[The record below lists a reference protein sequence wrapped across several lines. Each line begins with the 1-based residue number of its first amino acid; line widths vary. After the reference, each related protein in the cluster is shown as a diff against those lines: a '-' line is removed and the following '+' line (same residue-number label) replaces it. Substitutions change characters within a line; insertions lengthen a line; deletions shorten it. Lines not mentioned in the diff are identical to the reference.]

1 MIIKKKGILY
11 NYADDGET
19 IVSAK
24 VDYSSFDSPNNLN
37 ATVAISLDMVDG
49 VESWD
54 DVTPK
59 MIDKAARIEIKKW
72 LDETDDAP
80 KGPVTVK
87 EEAPTTDTIVTGNYE
102 DGGATPTPAPTE

>member
-1 MIIKKKGILY
+1 MIIKKNGIAY

-37 ATVAISLDMVDG
+37 ATVDITIDMVDG
-49 VESWD
+49 VKSWD

-72 LDETDDAP
+72 LDGTDDAP
-80 KGPVTVK
+80 KGTVTTK
-87 EEAPTTDTIVTGNYE
+87 EGMTGDTSVGNE
-102 DGGATPTPAPTE
+102 LD